1 MVMTR
6 KLNVDARRRILEAAH
21 NLFLERGLKG
31 ASMEEVASA
40 AGIKKA
46 NLFHYYPSKECLEL
60 AVLEQAAGEMK
71 EQVEAQ
77 LSPKARDPVRAVASM
92 FEQAGRGMRERRC
105 RGGCFLG
112 NLAQEASDHNEAIR
126 VRVSEFLHYWTERLA
141 GFLER
146 GRASGYFRPELEPR
160 IAAEAILAL
169 FEGALLFSKASRR
182 ADPVES
188 SKRMAVAYLQGFRT

>member
-1 MVMTR
+1 MTR
-6 KLNVDARRRILEAAH
+6 KLNVEARHRILEAARE
-21 NLFLERGLKG
+21 LFLERGLKG
-31 ASMEEVASA
+31 VSMDEVASA

-46 NLFHYYPSKECLEL
+46 NLFHYYPSKQRLEL
-60 AVLEQAAGEMK
+60 AVVERAAGEMK

-77 LSPKARDPVRAVASM
+77 LSAKGRDPVGAVASM

-112 NLAQEASDHNEAIR
+112 NLAQEASDHDETIR
-126 VRVSEFLHYWTERLA
+126 VRVSEFLRYWTDQLA
-141 GFLER
+141 SFLDR

-160 IAAEAILAL
+160 TAAEAILAL

-188 SKRMAVAYLQGFRT
+188 SKRMAVAYLEGFRP

>member
-1 MVMTR
+1 MAR
-6 KLNVDARRRILEAAH
+6 KINVEARRRIMDAARE
-21 NLFLERGLKG
+21 LFLERGLRG
-31 ASMEEVASA
+31 VSMDEVASA

-71 EQVEAQ
+71 QQVEEQ
-77 LSPKARDPVRAVASM
+77 LSPKGRDPVSAVASM

-112 NLAQEASDHNEAIR
+112 NLAQEASDHNETIR
-126 VRVSEFLHYWTERLA
+126 VKVSEFLRYWTEELA
-141 GFLER
+141 GFLDR

-160 IAAEAILAL
+160 TAAEAILAL

-188 SKRMAVAYLQGFRT
+188 SKRMAVAYLEGFRL

>member
-1 MVMTR
+1 MTR
-6 KLNVDARRRILEAAH
+6 KLNVEARRRILEAARE
-21 NLFLERGLKG
+21 LFLERGLKG
-31 ASMEEVASA
+31 VSMEEVASA
-40 AGIKKA
+40 AGLKKA

-60 AVLEQAAGEMK
+60 AVLEQAASEMK

-77 LSPKARDPVRAVASM
+77 LSAKGRDPVGAVASM

-112 NLAQEASDHNEAIR
+112 NLAQEASDHNETIR
-126 VRVSEFLHYWTERLA
+126 VRVSEFLRYWTDQLA
-141 GFLER
+141 GFLDR

-160 IAAEAILAL
+160 PAAEAILAL

-182 ADPVES
+182 PDPVES
-188 SKRMAVAYLQGFRT
+188 SKRMAVAYLEGFRL